1 MSMSCSTSQASSPS
15 AQYAVADCRI
25 SSDAAPVHDLGL
37 AVDGLAADAALRL
50 AEVALDEGL
59 GRRRERRQRGE
70 GQGHEFLHGAA
81 PDNVVGPDS
90 A

>member
-1 MSMSCSTSQASSPS
+1 MPGELSLEDMINSVQTPLKKDLS
-15 AQYAVADCRI
+15 AFIEKC
-25 SSDAAPVHDLGL
+25 
-37 AVDGLAADAALRL
+37 GLAADAALRL

-70 GQGHEFLHGAA
+70 GQGDEFLHGDA
-81 PDNVVGPDS
+81 PGNVVGPDS